1 MSMVQL
7 LFQPLLSNTW
17 NLIAI
22 IMWVFIVGL
31 SYAILTE
38 KKQ

>member
-1 MSMVQL
+1 MSMIQL
-7 LFQPLLSNTW
+7 LFQPLVNNTW
-17 NLIAI
+17 NLISI
-22 IMWVFIVGL
+22 LLWVFIVGL